1 MLGLFKPWNREDLH
15 KRGFVEIYWR
25 RVHLQCNVL
34 KGLSFWTPHKCMR
47 GNVKETLLGSPY
59 SIILLWGF
67 QVYWKLNFEIRGGMH
82 MHLGNCKMK
91 MFAKHS
97 LYVKNVMECF
107 CTKREIHQE
116 IILCRKKRRSIS
128 PLAST
133 RREERNA
140 LVLRSLL
147 IYSIQRGWKSGK
159 WMLDV

>member
-1 MLGLFKPWNREDLH
+1 
-15 KRGFVEIYWR
+15 
-25 RVHLQCNVL
+25 
-34 KGLSFWTPHKCMR
+34 MR

-59 SIILLWGF
+59 RIILLWGF

-82 MHLGNCKMK
+82 LGNCKKK
-91 MFAKHS
+91 MLAKHS

-159 WMLDV
+159 WMLDVCNPFGLLMRGAFFALKVHLQHLFSSMIKGLLGHPK